1 MRKNHVRQWDNCCE
15 YYQMLGI
22 SECSGTLV
30 ILTLK
35 VLYVNEEQCLHSI
48 KAFSVP
54 DSAPQWIGSGV
65 CKRWGADTTGQM
77 TWANQRDIPYHV
89 QWRLAIRGRKRFR
102 KVSYLLLGNWL
113 GISPHRGGGKWV
125 PLYRFFF
132 FFFSSFHFSFPYQT
146 CFIFYLKLSCFYASF
161 PSPLSHWKWVREG
174 VSKQLCGAWPSTRV
188 NPQHLMN
195 K

>member
-113 GISPHRGGGKWV
+113 GISLHRGGGKWV

-132 FFFSSFHFSFPYQT
+132 FFFFLFPLLLPLSNMFYFLSQAFLLLCFFSF
-146 CFIFYLKLSCFYASF
+146 SF
-161 PSPLSHWKWVREG
+161 VPLEVGEG
-174 VSKQLCGAWPSTRV
+174 GSKQAVVWCLAIYQG
-188 NPQHLMN
+188 
-195 K
+195 